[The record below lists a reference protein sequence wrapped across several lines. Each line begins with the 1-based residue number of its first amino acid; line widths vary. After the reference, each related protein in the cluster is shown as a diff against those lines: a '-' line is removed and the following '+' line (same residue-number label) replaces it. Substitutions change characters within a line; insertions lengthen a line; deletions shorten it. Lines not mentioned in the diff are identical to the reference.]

1 MSESVSAELPADLE
15 EMIDRHME
23 RLREANRWSSA
34 AAARVAGD
42 GILAAILDPGAVA
55 GNAARL
61 PDGAGAP
68 RPAGAAP
75 EWDADVA
82 REAIRRSNELHAELR
97 REAEGL
103 LARMDALLLTDL
115 SAEHRAAVFDA
126 RHWWIGYVDDLA
138 KLD

>member
-23 RLREANRWSSA
+23 RLRAANRWSAA
-34 AAARVAGD
+34 AAARVTGD
-42 GILAAILDPGAVA
+42 GILAAILSPGVVPGA
-55 GNAARL
+55 GARL
-61 PDGAGAP
+61 PDEAP
-68 RPAGAAP
+68 RPSGAAP

-97 REAEGL
+97 REAVEV

-126 RHWWIGYVDDLA
+126 RHWWTGHVDELA